1 MMKRALLALVL
12 ALSAATP
19 VYAQAPASLPHGPA
33 ASIDP
38 ARLAAGRALIAV
50 VMPAEQRDK
59 MMDGMLTAMLGNV
72 VMGALRGNGGEA
84 ALEKSPSAQHVFTD
98 FIAHERE
105 LALSDVRAAMPDLVE
120 AYARAYAR
128 MFSVDEMNQIRA
140 FYQTP
145 AGIKFA
151 VRGATLLRDPDV
163 AAWQQAVAAKEGAR
177 EQGEMQKFTA
187 DLKAAF
193 EKDGVKHVS

>member
-1 MMKRALLALVL
+1 MMRRALMAVL
-12 ALSAATP
+12 LCAAAPAHAQVAASPPAGQSAA
-19 VYAQAPASLPHGPA
+19 
-33 ASIDP
+33 IDP
-38 ARLAAGRALIAV
+38 ARLAAGRELIAV

-59 MMDGMLTAMLGNV
+59 MIDGMLTAMLGNL
-72 VMGALRGNGGEA
+72 VMGALKGNGGEA
-84 ALEKSPSAQHVFTD
+84 ALEQSPSARRVFTD
-98 FIAHERE
+98 FITHARE
-105 LALSDVRAAMPDLVE
+105 LALSDVRAAMPELVE

-128 MFSVDEMNQIRA
+128 MFSVDEMNQIRS

-145 AGIKFA
+145 AGMKFA

-177 EQGEMQKFTA
+177 EKGEMQKFMA
-187 DLKAAF
+187 DLQAAF